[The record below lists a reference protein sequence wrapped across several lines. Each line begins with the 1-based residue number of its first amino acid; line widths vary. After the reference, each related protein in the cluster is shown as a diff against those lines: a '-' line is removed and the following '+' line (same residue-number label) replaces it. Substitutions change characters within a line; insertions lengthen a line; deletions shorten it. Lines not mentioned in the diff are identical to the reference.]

1 MTKKIVKVFLCF
13 LFSLLTI
20 GIAFSTIN
28 NQNLNK
34 TIDIFNHTSSYSPLR
49 IPKIFVQES
58 EYRQLLSLFEDISLK
73 TNIPYMKKVTN
84 ESHEINESFNFNQ
97 PPSLKLF
104 SIIKIKKNHQTSSCH
119 SQIPIFVSKIYS
131 NQSGKRT
138 SKENFFILT
147 SDKEEYEGYIKGI

>member
-58 EYRQLLSLFEDISLK
+58 D
-73 TNIPYMKKVTN
+73 TVN
-84 ESHEINESFNFNQ
+84 SF
-97 PPSLKLF
+97 LCLR
-104 SIIKIKKNHQTSSCH
+104 
-119 SQIPIFVSKIYS
+119 IF
-131 NQSGKRT
+131 
-138 SKENFFILT
+138 L
-147 SDKEEYEGYIKGI
+147 

>member
-58 EYRQLLSLFEDISLK
+58 EYRQLLSS
-73 TNIPYMKKVTN
+73 YMGYFFKN
-84 ESHEINESFNFNQ
+84 EY
-97 PPSLKLF
+97 
-104 SIIKIKKNHQTSSCH
+104 
-119 SQIPIFVSKIYS
+119 PIY
-131 NQSGKRT
+131 
-138 SKENFFILT
+138 EE
-147 SDKEEYEGYIKGI
+147 SDK